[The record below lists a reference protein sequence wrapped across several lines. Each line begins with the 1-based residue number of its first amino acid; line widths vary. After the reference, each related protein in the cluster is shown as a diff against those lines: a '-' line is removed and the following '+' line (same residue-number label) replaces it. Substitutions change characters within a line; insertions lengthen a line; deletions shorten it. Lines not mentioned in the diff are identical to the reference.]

1 MNHRGGLALIR
12 STWLSWMQYRSF
24 FFILAFGWMVPPLV
38 AMFVWIAAAGD
49 SSVGGIERGAFIA
62 YYLVLILVNQLT
74 YSQSNWTVG
83 DIIREGSLN
92 HWLIRPLSPLY
103 QILSSE
109 IAGKVVYLIF
119 TIPIVLLLV
128 VLLKPQFT
136 FSLNHFFVFWIALLF
151 AWGLRFLWGLWI
163 AMLAFWATR
172 ADALLA
178 LQDSMIF
185 IFSGMIAPVAI
196 LPDTLQKLAE
206 FLPFRYMVGFPVEIL
221 TANLTTQQILIGM
234 TMQSFWFSITALSSW
249 IVWRK
254 GLMRYSAIG
263 G

>member
-38 AMFVWIAAAGD
+38 AMFVWIAAAGED
-49 SSVGGIERGAFIA
+49 NVAGIQRSVFIA

-74 YSQSNWTVG
+74 YSQTNWTVG

-109 IAGKVVYLIF
+109 LAGKVVYLIF
-119 TIPIVLLLV
+119 TAPVVILLMV
-128 VLLKPQFT
+128 FLKPEFT
-136 FSLNHFFVFWIALLF
+136 FSPSEFLLFWIALLF
-151 AWGLRFLWGLWI
+151 AWALRFLWGLWI
-163 AMLAFWATR
+163 ALLAFWATR
-172 ADALLA
+172 ADAFLT
-178 LQDSMIF
+178 LQNSMVF
-185 IFSGMIAPVAI
+185 IFSGIIAPVAI
-196 LPDTLQKLAE
+196 LPDFLKTIAN

-221 TANLTTQQILIGM
+221 TANLSTQQIQTGFVIQTIWLCIAA
-234 TMQSFWFSITALSSW
+234 IASW
-249 IVWRK
+249 VVWKK
-254 GLMRYSAIG
+254 GILHYSAIG

>member
-1 MNHRGGLALIR
+1 MNHRGGIALIR

-38 AMFVWIAAAGD
+38 AMFVWMAAAGD
-49 SSVGGIERGAFIA
+49 GELAGIQQSAFVA
-62 YYLVLILVNQLT
+62 YYLILILVNQLT

-83 DIIREGSLN
+83 DIIREGTLN

-109 IAGKVVYLIF
+109 VAGKVVYLVF
-119 TIPIVLLLV
+119 TVPIVILLMI
-128 VLLKPQFT
+128 LLKPT
-136 FSLNHFFVFWIALLF
+136 FSFSFSEFLIFWLSLIQ
-151 AWGLRFLWGLWI
+151 AWVLRFLWGLWV
-163 AMLAFWATR
+163 ALLAFWATR

-178 LQDSMIF
+178 LQDSLVF
-185 IFSGMIAPVAI
+185 IFSGMIAPVAL
-196 LPDTLQKLAE
+196 LPGFLQEIAV

-221 TANLTTQQILIGM
+221 TANLTSSQLQLGLLIQVIWVAVASLVCWIIWKNG
-234 TMQSFWFSITALSSW
+234 IT
-249 IVWRK
+249 
-254 GLMRYSAIG
+254 RYSAIG

>member
-1 MNHRGGLALIR
+1 MNHRGGFALIR

-38 AMFVWIAAAGD
+38 AMFVWTAAAGD
-49 SSVGGIERGAFIA
+49 GAVGGIERGAFVA

-109 IAGKVVYLIF
+109 IAGKVVYLVF
-119 TIPIVLLLV
+119 TVPIVLVLV

-136 FSLNHFFVFWIALLF
+136 FSLNHFLVFWIALLF

-196 LPDTLQKLAE
+196 LPGALQKLAE

-221 TANLTTQQILIGM
+221 TANLTSQQILIGI
-234 TMQSFWFSITALSSW
+234 TIQSVWLSIAALSSW

-254 GLMRYSAIG
+254 GLFRYSAIG

>member
-12 STWLSWMQYRSF
+12 GTWLSWMQYRSF

-38 AMFVWIAAAGD
+38 AMFVWTAAAGD
-49 SSVGGIERGAFIA
+49 GELTGIQKSAFVA

-83 DIIREGSLN
+83 DIIREGTLN

-119 TIPIVLLLV
+119 TVPIVIILMI
-128 VLLKPQFT
+128 LLKPT
-136 FSLNHFFVFWIALLF
+136 FSFSISEFLIFWLALIL
-151 AWGLRFLWGLWI
+151 AWALRFLWGLWV
-163 AMLAFWATR
+163 ALLAFWATR

-178 LQDSMIF
+178 LQDSLVF
-185 IFSGMIAPVAI
+185 IFSGMIAPVAL
-196 LPDTLQKLAE
+196 LPGLLQEIAVY
-206 FLPFRYMVGFPVEIL
+206 LPFRYMVGFPVEIL
-221 TANLTTQQILIGM
+221 TAYLSNSQIQMGLIIQ
-234 TMQSFWFSITALSSW
+234 TFWVAVASLVCWIIWKKGIT
-249 IVWRK
+249 
-254 GLMRYSAIG
+254 RYSAIG

>member
-12 STWLSWMQYRSF
+12 GTWLSWMQYRSF

-38 AMFVWIAAAGD
+38 AMFVWMSAAGEGD
-49 SSVGGIERGAFIA
+49 VSGIQRSAFVA

-74 YSQSNWTVG
+74 YSQTNWTVG
-83 DIIREGSLN
+83 DIIREGTFN

-109 IAGKVVYLIF
+109 IAGKVVYLVF
-119 TIPIVLLLV
+119 TLPIITILIV
-128 VLLKPQFT
+128 VLKPSFSFSVGQF
-136 FSLNHFFVFWIALLF
+136 LVFWLALLF

-163 AMLAFWATR
+163 ALLAFWATR

-178 LQDSMIF
+178 LQDSLIF

-196 LPDTLQKLAE
+196 LPGFLLNLAE
-206 FLPFRYMVGFPVEIL
+206 FLPFRYMIGFPVEIL
-221 TANLTTQQILIGM
+221 TANLSEQQILTGLV
-234 TMQSFWFSITALSSW
+234 MQSFWLIIASLLSW
-249 IVWRK
+249 IIYKK
-254 GLMRYSAIG
+254 GMLRYSAIG

>member
-1 MNHRGGLALIR
+1 MNHRGGIALIR

-38 AMFVWIAAAGD
+38 AMFVWIAAAGEGNVAGIQR
-49 SSVGGIERGAFIA
+49 SVFIA

-74 YSQSNWTVG
+74 YSQTNWTVG
-83 DIIREGSLN
+83 DIIREGTLS

-109 IAGKVVYLIF
+109 LAGKVVYLIF
-119 TIPIVLLLV
+119 TVPVVILLM
-128 VLLKPQFT
+128 VLLKPEFT
-136 FSLNHFFVFWIALLF
+136 FSSSEFLLFWIALLF
-151 AWGLRFLWGLWI
+151 AWALRFLWGLWI
-163 AMLAFWATR
+163 ALLAFWATR
-172 ADALLA
+172 ADAFLA
-178 LQDSMIF
+178 LQDSMVF

-196 LPDTLQKLAE
+196 LPEFLQTIAN

-221 TANLTTQQILIGM
+221 TANLSTQQIQIGFLV
-234 TMQSFWFSITALSSW
+234 QIIWLSIAAIASSV
-249 IVWRK
+249 VWKK
-254 GLMRYSAIG
+254 GILHYSAIG

>member
-38 AMFVWIAAAGD
+38 AMFVWMAAAGD
-49 SSVGGIERGAFIA
+49 GELAGIQQSTFVA

-83 DIIREGSLN
+83 DIIREGTLN
-92 HWLIRPLSPLY
+92 HWLIRPLSPFY

-109 IAGKVVYLIF
+109 VAGKVVYLVF
-119 TIPIVLLLV
+119 TVPIVIILMI
-128 VLLKPQFT
+128 LLKPT
-136 FSLNHFFVFWIALLF
+136 FSFSISEFLIFWLALLL
-151 AWGLRFLWGLWI
+151 AWVLRFLWGLWV
-163 AMLAFWATR
+163 ALLAFWATR

-178 LQDSMIF
+178 LQDSLVF
-185 IFSGMIAPVAI
+185 IFSGMIAPVAL
-196 LPDTLQKLAE
+196 LPGLLQEIAV

-221 TANLTTQQILIGM
+221 TANLSPSQIQQGLLIQ
-234 TMQSFWFSITALSSW
+234 TFWVAVACLVCW
-249 IVWRK
+249 IIWKK
-254 GLMRYSAIG
+254 GISRYSAIG

>member
-12 STWLSWMQYRSF
+12 STWLSWLQYRSF

-38 AMFVWIAAAGD
+38 AMFVWMAAAGD
-49 SSVGGIERGAFIA
+49 GEIAAMRRSAFIA

-74 YSQSNWTVG
+74 YSQTNWTVG

-109 IAGKVVYLIF
+109 IAGKVVYLVF
-119 TIPIVLLLV
+119 TIPIIIFLV
-128 VLLKPQFT
+128 ILLKPQFSFT
-136 FSLNHFFVFWIALLF
+136 LNQFLFFWISLILS
-151 AWGLRFLWGLWI
+151 WILRFLWGLWI
-163 AMLAFWATR
+163 ALLAFWATR

-178 LQDSMIF
+178 LQNSLIF
-185 IFSGMIAPVAI
+185 IFSGMIAPISVMPPLLQQVAG
-196 LPDTLQKLAE
+196 

-221 TANLTTQQILIGM
+221 TTYLPPNQIISGLWMQLFWTVLAGILTY
-234 TMQSFWFSITALSSW
+234 FCWKF
-249 IVWRK
+249 
-254 GLMRYSAIG
+254 GLRRYTAIG

>member
-38 AMFVWIAAAGD
+38 AMFVWMAAAGD
-49 SSVGGIERGAFIA
+49 GEVAGFQRSVFVA

-83 DIIREGSLN
+83 DIIREGTLN

-109 IAGKVVYLIF
+109 IAGKVVYLVF
-119 TIPIVLLLV
+119 TFPIVLILMII
-128 VLLKPQFT
+128 LKPSFSFTASQF
-136 FSLNHFFVFWIALLF
+136 LIFWFALIL
-151 AWGLRFLWGLWI
+151 AWALRFVWGLWI
-163 AMLAFWATR
+163 ALLAFWSTR

-178 LQDSMIF
+178 LQDSLVF
-185 IFSGMIAPVAI
+185 IFSGMIAPVAL
-196 LPDTLQKLAE
+196 LPGFLQNLAT
-206 FLPFRYMVGFPVEIL
+206 FLPFRYMIGFPVEIL
-221 TANLTTQQILIGM
+221 TSDLSYQQMMQGLLI
-234 TMQSFWFSITALSSW
+234 QSIWLIIAVAACWL
-249 IVWRK
+249 VWRK
-254 GLMRYSAIG
+254 GISRYSAIG

>member
-12 STWLSWMQYRSF
+12 GTWLSWMQYRSF
-24 FFILAFGWMVPPLV
+24 FFVLAFGWMIPPLV
-38 AMFVWIAAAGD
+38 AMFVWMAAAGD
-49 SSVGGIERGAFIA
+49 GNVGGIQRSVFVA

-74 YSQSNWTVG
+74 YSQTNWTVG
-83 DIIREGSLN
+83 DIIREGIFN

-119 TIPIVLLLV
+119 TISILSVLII
-128 VLLKPQFT
+128 LLKPTFT
-136 FSLNHFFVFWIALLF
+136 FSSNQFLLF
-151 AWGLRFLWGLWI
+151 WLTLLLAWALRFLWGLWI

-178 LQDSMIF
+178 LQNSLVF

-196 LPDTLQKLAE
+196 LPGFIQSLAQ

-221 TANLTTQQILIGM
+221 TANLTNQQILFGLTVQII
-234 TMQSFWFSITALSSW
+234 WLSIAALLSW
-249 IVWRK
+249 VVYKK
-254 GLMRYSAIG
+254 GLQRYSAIG